1 MRRILARAFL
11 RVTGWTV
18 ETAPPETR
26 RFVLIAAPHTSNW
39 DLLFLLAFGAAFDLR
54 ISFMMKHTVF
64 RGPLGPFFRS
74 LGGIPIRRDR
84 RGNLV
89 KQMVEVFRRGED
101 LVLVVPAEGTRSRV
115 EHWKSGFYHIAREAG
130 VPIVLSYLDWG
141 QKRGGFGPAVIPTGR
156 YREDMDTIRDFYADK
171 TGRHP
176 ELFAEP
182 KLREE
187 DELSSPP
194 AS

>member
-1 MRRILARAFL
+1 VRRLLARAFL
-11 RVTGWTV
+11 RVTGWTA
-18 ETAPPETR
+18 EGAPPKPH

-39 DLLFLLAFGAAFDLR
+39 DLAYLLAFGAVFDLR

-64 RGPLGPFFRS
+64 RGPLGPFFKS
-74 LGGIPIRRDR
+74 LGGIPIRRHLR
-84 RGNLV
+84 ENLV
-89 KQMVEVFRRGED
+89 KQMVEVFRGRED
-101 LVLVVPAEGTRSRV
+101 FVLVVPAEGKRDRV

-141 QKRGGFGPAVIPTGR
+141 RRCGGFGPAIIPTGR
-156 YREDMDTIRDFYADK
+156 YREDMDAIRDFYADK

-187 DELSSPP
+187 DEPP
-194 AS
+194 APPAC